1 MTVSQRA
8 REGDEPGDVRLDH
21 RVPSRSLQLT
31 DIVAERGD
39 DGMARIQELT
49 RGVGADATLECV
61 GTQQAMMQAIRLAA
75 RS

>member
-1 MTVSQRA
+1 MNRA
-8 REGDEPGDVRLDH
+8 TCAWIIAFL
-21 RVPSRSLQLT
+21 
-31 DIVAERGD
+31 RGASSSPTSS
-39 DGMARIQELT
+39 ARIQELT